1 LVEAAL
7 KIPKYREMLHA
18 KPVDDDQTMVK
29 ESGLGTLTFERLKEL
44 QALLGMLQELKS

>member
-1 LVEAAL
+1 MVEAP

-29 ESGLGTLTFERLKEL
+29 EMGLDTLTFERLKKL

>member
-1 LVEAAL
+1 MVEAP

-29 ESGLGTLTFERLKEL
+29 EMGLDKLTPERLKEL
-44 QALLGMLQELKS
+44 QALLGMLEKLKS